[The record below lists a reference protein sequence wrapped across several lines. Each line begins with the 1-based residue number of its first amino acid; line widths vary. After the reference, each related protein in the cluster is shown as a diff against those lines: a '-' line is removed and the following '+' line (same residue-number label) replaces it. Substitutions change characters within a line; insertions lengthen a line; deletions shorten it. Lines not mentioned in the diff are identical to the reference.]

1 MTILKV
7 LNTNNNYFIIAIIYY
22 ILLISKIYEKQ
33 YIFVILNILIIA
45 LGYLFINKKIYIV
58 VYLLF
63 LLDILYKYLK
73 NKKIEKFDTDKGG
86 LDHETAEKNNSETHK
101 KDHVSVRGVSPT
113 LVTEIAEEEV
123 DSDDE

>member
-73 NKKIEKFDTDKGG
+73 NKKIEKFDTDNGG
-86 LDHETAEKNNSETHK
+86 LDHETAEKNNNAIYEENTTEI
-101 KDHVSVRGVSPT
+101 DVDPT
-113 LVTEIAEEEV
+113 LVTEIADEEV
-123 DSDDE
+123 NSDDDE